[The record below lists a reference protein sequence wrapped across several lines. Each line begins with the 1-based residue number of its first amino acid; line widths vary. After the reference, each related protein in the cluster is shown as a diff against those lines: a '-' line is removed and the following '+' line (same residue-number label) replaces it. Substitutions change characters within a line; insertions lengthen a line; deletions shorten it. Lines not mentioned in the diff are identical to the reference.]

1 MIELEEKLKKALITN
16 SQLDNEKNTYSYQV
30 ELLKDDLE
38 ELQENY
44 YRLQREL
51 KEKSRVYD
59 LLSRDYKEL
68 KDRHKYLEECIKQR
82 DSLIE
87 ERGLVFVEGS
97 NLLAPLSTPRD
108 SLSDTSEKRVN
119 GETGESSFSSSRDE
133 PRKLGAT
140 LISREVAELFDSIE
154 GASLEEKLRT
164 IAQEKIELVQEI
176 EQLKRDLEDEKQ
188 KSLQLQGICQMYSN
202 HSVNGSE
209 SELVEA
215 QSKEIERENNKLLY
229 EYKFKLKKAEQEIIT
244 LQNTVSRVEMQVER
258 YKKQLEQAEK
268 SEDELKTDKR
278 KILREFREAQAR
290 IEELETSN
298 AHLQKRIDKLKN
310 NRIAVINS

>member
-1 MIELEEKLKKALITN
+1 MI
-16 SQLDNEKNTYSYQV
+16 
-30 ELLKDDLE
+30 
-38 ELQENY
+38 
-44 YRLQREL
+44 
-51 KEKSRVYD
+51 
-59 LLSRDYKEL
+59 
-68 KDRHKYLEECIKQR
+68 H
-82 DSLIE
+82 
-87 ERGLVFVEGS
+87 LV
-97 NLLAPLSTPRD
+97 TPVK
-108 SLSDTSEKRVN
+108 KRVN

-215 QSKEIERENNKLLY
+215 QRENNKLLY

>member
-1 MIELEEKLKKALITN
+1 MIILIHIGEQRLRKGEKMIELEEKLKKALITN

-108 SLSDTSEKRVN
+108 SLSDTSEKK
-119 GETGESSFSSSRDE
+119 G
-133 PRKLGAT
+133 
-140 LISREVAELFDSIE
+140 
-154 GASLEEKLRT
+154 
-164 IAQEKIELVQEI
+164 
-176 EQLKRDLEDEKQ
+176 
-188 KSLQLQGICQMYSN
+188 
-202 HSVNGSE
+202 
-209 SELVEA
+209 
-215 QSKEIERENNKLLY
+215 
-229 EYKFKLKKAEQEIIT
+229 
-244 LQNTVSRVEMQVER
+244 
-258 YKKQLEQAEK
+258 
-268 SEDELKTDKR
+268 
-278 KILREFREAQAR
+278 
-290 IEELETSN
+290 
-298 AHLQKRIDKLKN
+298 
-310 NRIAVINS
+310 